1 MGGSLALTKSEGVTV
16 NVRDKVAYSVASSI
30 RDSMVVGATGYVK
43 LHNVAFPKRVNAG
56 AVLVHDL
63 TGGQRD
69 SAGNAINS
77 DWVPKRSR
85 VLLMGEDI
93 AADVRGNTA
102 KPEKIASPDNI
113 KFSEAMRILFFGE
126 DTTGHV
132 NNFLWAYDVDTKQLS
147 RVLSTPS
154 GAESTGLHAVD
165 SINGWT
171 YIMSNFQHAG
181 DWQSVHSKV
190 KGTLDPIV
198 RKNYNDRFS
207 AAVGYLTATDA
218 AISFRT

>member
-1 MGGSLALTKSEGVTV
+1 
-16 NVRDKVAYSVASSI
+16 
-30 RDSMVVGATGYVK
+30 
-43 LHNVAFPKRVNAG
+43 
-56 AVLVHDL
+56 
-63 TGGQRD
+63 
-69 SAGNAINS
+69 
-77 DWVPKRSR
+77 
-85 VLLMGEDI
+85 
-93 AADVRGNTA
+93 
-102 KPEKIASPDNI
+102 
-113 KFSEAMRILFFGE
+113 
-126 DTTGHV
+126 
-132 NNFLWAYDVDTKQLS
+132 VDTKQLS

-190 KGTLDPIV
+190 KDTLDPLV

-218 AISFRT
+218 AISLGA